1 MFSFCL
7 FVSQNGCLSECVCV
21 CVQIDRLFEWQRNP
35 RAGVR
40 DTLKRQKTIT
50 KDQFDER
57 VQLVTTEFAEQ
68 GLNVALFWE
77 KVDFSS
83 DYVPVVPT
91 SAISGD
97 GMADLIALLV
107 TFSQRGLSQQLRL
120 SQEVEAIVMEVSGRR
135 F

>member
-1 MFSFCL
+1 M
-7 FVSQNGCLSECVCV
+7 SQNGCLSERVCV